1 MNKKRIVFSIIALWL
16 AIVNCNLPNGQATQE
31 PSPSPAADLA
41 GTLTAMASSTLATAS
56 GPTEIMPQATS
67 AIANSPTP
75 CVPNVVANSPVNVR
89 SGPGTAYE
97 PPIGSL
103 PQGASAGV
111 AGKSD
116 DGTWWYIDFPAG
128 AGGHGWVSGS
138 VVTAY
143 CIPSTLASVA
153 APPLP
158 TAKPTKVPEPTEV
171 EGPTEVPPAAAKPD
185 LYVSEYTWSPV
196 PPHSDVPFHVRIGAY
211 NQGNA
216 PAGAF
221 TVQWW
226 LSTTAPSPTCTWNVA
241 SMAAHGG
248 RILECDYTPGGWNNA
263 YPSQVVVDSGGSV
276 DESDE
281 GNNTWSQALQIKP

>member
-16 AIVNCNLPNGQATQE
+16 AIVNCNLPTGQATQE
-31 PSPSPAADLA
+31 APSGLSSEELA
-41 GTLTAMASSTLATAS
+41 GTVTAMASLPLVAATSTPA
-56 GPTEIMPQATS
+56 EIIPQATATLS
-67 AIANSPTP
+67 SSPTP
-75 CVPNVVANSPVNVR
+75 CVPTVVANSPINVR
-89 SGPGTAYE
+89 SGPGTAYD

-103 PQGASAGV
+103 VQGGSAGV

-116 DGTWWYIDFPAG
+116 DGTRWYIDFPAG

-138 VVTAY
+138 VVTAS
-143 CIPSTLASVA
+143 CIPTSLAIIA

-158 TAKPTKVPEPTEV
+158 TAKPPTPTEP
-171 EGPTEVPPAAAKPD
+171 PTEVPTVVAKPD

-196 PPHSDVPFHVRIGAY
+196 PPHMGNSFHVRVGAY

-221 TVQWW
+221 TVEWW
-226 LSTTAPSPTCTWNVA
+226 LTTTGSSPTCTWNVA

-263 YPSQVVVDSGGSV
+263 YPSQVVVDSGGTV

-281 GNNTWSQALQIKP
+281 GNNSWSQALQIKP

>member
-16 AIVNCNLPNGQATQE
+16 AIVNCNLPTGQATQAA
-31 PSPSPAADLA
+31 PSSLSAEELA
-41 GTLTAMASSTLATAS
+41 GTVTAMASLPLVA
-56 GPTEIMPQATS
+56 ATS
-67 AIANSPTP
+67 TPAEIIPQTTATLSSSPTP
-75 CVPNVVANSPVNVR
+75 CVPTVVANSPINVR
-89 SGPGTAYE
+89 SGPGTAYD

-103 PQGASAGV
+103 PQGGSAGV

-138 VVTAY
+138 VVTAS
-143 CIPSTLASVA
+143 CIPTSLAIIA

-158 TAKPTKVPEPTEV
+158 TAKPPT
-171 EGPTEVPPAAAKPD
+171 PTEVPTEVPTVVAKPD

-196 PPHSDVPFHVRIGAY
+196 PPHMNNSFHVRVGVY

-221 TVQWW
+221 TVEWW
-226 LSTTAPSPTCTWNVA
+226 LTTTGSSPTCTWNVA
-241 SMAAHGG
+241 SLVAKGG

-263 YPSQVVVDSGGSV
+263 YPSQVVVDSGGTV

-281 GNNTWSQALQIKP
+281 GNNSWSQALQIKP

>member
-1 MNKKRIVFSIIALWL
+1 
-16 AIVNCNLPNGQATQE
+16 
-31 PSPSPAADLA
+31 
-41 GTLTAMASSTLATAS
+41 
-56 GPTEIMPQATS
+56 
-67 AIANSPTP
+67 
-75 CVPNVVANSPVNVR
+75 VANSPINVR

-103 PQGASAGV
+103 PLGGSAGV

-116 DGTWWYIDFPAG
+116 DGTWWYIVFPAG

-143 CIPSTLASVA
+143 CIPATLANVA

-158 TAKPTKVPEPTEV
+158 TDKPTKVPEPPAV

-196 PPHSDVPFHVRIGAY
+196 PPHMGVPFHVRIGAY

-226 LSTTAPSPTCTWNVA
+226 LSTTAPSPACTWNIP

-248 RILECDYTPGGWNNA
+248 RILQCDYTPGGWA
-263 YPSQVVVDSGGSV
+263 RYPSQVVVDSGGTV
-276 DESDE
+276 DESNE
-281 GNNTWSQALQIKP
+281 GNNTWSQDLQIVE